1 MNTIGGNP
9 RSLKRL
15 INSVSLIKLFTGN
28 TKLVETDEEKTLSE
42 DDQKLLLFSLL
53 CIQIA
58 YPKVY
63 DLLSIKPDF

>member
-1 MNTIGGNP
+1 MEAIHDH
-9 RSLKRL
+9 SKRL
-15 INSVSLIKLFTGN
+15 INSVSLIKLFTGD

-58 YPKVY
+58 FPKFMNY
-63 DLLSIKPDF
+63 